1 MCGRGDVTLDGA
13 IRTGSKTGILDV
25 VKVLRDGLPS
35 PAAERLL
42 PWVAGVEVRALRK
55 SKAVGYYPGRALVN
69 KSMEMAQEQRTDR
82 SNAFS
87 TPPQ

>member
-1 MCGRGDVTLDGA
+1 MIGDGA
-13 IRTGSKTGILDV
+13 IRTGSKPGVLDI

-55 SKAVGYYPGRALVN
+55 GKAVGDYPGRTLVN
-69 KSMEMAQEQRTDR
+69 MTMEMAQNQRTDK

-87 TPPQ
+87 TPPR